1 MRSKFP
7 GIDPFLEDQ
16 GYWPDFHH
24 TFLSCCRDALYERM
38 PEEYEARIDERFSLF
53 EAEYEKP
60 KLIEPDVAIVRRSEG
75 RSPAVSSASPTAGP
89 LVLEPV
95 MVPVTMTVI
104 AKERQTWIEVR
115 RLPERELVTVI
126 ELLSPTNKG
135 GHGRREYIDRRN
147 AILDQPVHLVE
158 LDFLLGGRRLPMGGE
173 LPPGDFYAV
182 VTRADRPH
190 GSEVY
195 AWSIRQ
201 PLPLIPIPLK
211 APDPD
216 VPLDLSAVFATA
228 YERGRYARSV
238 RYASPLGLPIEPGDR
253 EWADEVAKGAD
264 CPQ

>member
-16 GYWPDFHH
+16 GFWPDFHH
-24 TFLSCCRDALYERM
+24 TFLSCCRDALYDRM
-38 PEEYEARIDERFSLF
+38 PENYEARIGERFSLF

-60 KLIEPDVAIVRRSEG
+60 RLIEPDVAIVGRREG
-75 RSPAVSSASPTAGP
+75 RSPAASSTATAGP
-89 LVLEPV
+89 LMLEPV
-95 MVPVTMTVI
+95 MVPIAMTVI

-115 RLPERELVTVI
+115 RMPERELVTVI

-182 VTRADRPH
+182 VTRADRRP
-190 GSEVY
+190 SSAVY

-216 VPLDLSAVFATA
+216 VPLDLSAVFATTYA
-228 YERGRYARSV
+228 RGRYAQWV
-238 RYASPLGLPIEPGDR
+238 QYASPLNLPFESGDNK
-253 EWADEVAKGAD
+253 EWVDEIVQGAD
-264 CPQ
+264 RPQ